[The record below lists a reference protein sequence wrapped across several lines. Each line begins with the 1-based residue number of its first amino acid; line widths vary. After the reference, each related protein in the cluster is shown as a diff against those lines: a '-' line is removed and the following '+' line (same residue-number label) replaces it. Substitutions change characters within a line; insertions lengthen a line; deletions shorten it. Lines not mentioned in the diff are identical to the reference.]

1 MSLLCMIP
9 FAASLFAACAPPAPL
24 AVGYAEGD
32 YVLLAPI
39 ETAQL
44 ANLAVRRGEHVA
56 AGAELARFEQSDAK
70 IGLAEAEA
78 TLAQAKAQ
86 LENISGGRRPEEIA
100 VLEAQRDTALT
111 EAADAK
117 RSLDRIK
124 DLHKRGIASQAE
136 LDQAVTRVELAAN
149 KVVLAEANLSV
160 ARLPAR
166 AGEIEAAGHQVAR
179 AEAARDQAA
188 WRLGKRVLIA
198 PSAGR
203 ISDVLRNPGDLAGPA
218 APVLS
223 LLPDGAVRL
232 RLYVPQAAL
241 AKVRPGV
248 LLDVRCD
255 GCAAGLKAKVSYV
268 SPDPEFTPPV
278 IYSLE
283 NRQKLVFLVEAL
295 PEGEATALQPGQI
308 VDVSLADSP

>member
-1 MSLLCMIP
+1 MVP
-9 FAASLFAACAPPAPL
+9 FAAALFAACAPPAPL

-39 ETAQL
+39 ETAQVETL
-44 ANLAVRRGEHVA
+44 RVRRGDHVA

-70 IGLAEAEA
+70 IALAEAGA
-78 TLAQAKAQ
+78 ALAQAKAQ

-111 EAADAK
+111 EAAEAK
-117 RSLDRIK
+117 RALERIK

-136 LDQAVTRVELAAN
+136 LDQAMTRVDLAAN
-149 KVVLAEANLSV
+149 KVALAEANLSV

-166 AGEIEAAGHQVAR
+166 AGEIEAAGFQVDR
-179 AEAARDQAA
+179 AEAARDQAN
-188 WRLGKRVLIA
+188 WRLGKRVLSA
-198 PSAGR
+198 PVAGR
-203 ISDVLRNPGDLAGPA
+203 IADVLRNPGDLAGPA

-232 RLYVPQAAL
+232 RLYVPAAAL
-241 AKVRPGV
+241 ALVKPGV
-248 LLDVRCD
+248 RLKVRCD
-255 GCAAGLKAKVSYV
+255 GCTTGLTAQVSYV

-278 IYSLE
+278 IYSVE

-308 VDVSLADSP
+308 VDVSLDVGK